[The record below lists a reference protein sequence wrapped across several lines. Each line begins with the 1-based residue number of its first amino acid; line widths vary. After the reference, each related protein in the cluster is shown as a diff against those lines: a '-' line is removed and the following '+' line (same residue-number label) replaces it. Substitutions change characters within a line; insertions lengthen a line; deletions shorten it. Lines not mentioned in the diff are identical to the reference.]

1 MPARDM
7 EATRKSWARKGAMK
21 LHQSAWAEFPC
32 TSRRPGLPRSPQ
44 TSISIRA
51 PCESTWLRSGA
62 WARAFRNHSGE
73 SGSRPRKGASGAWTS
88 GGRAPGSVWIGRSS

>member
-1 MPARDM
+1 
-7 EATRKSWARKGAMK
+7 MK
-21 LHQSAWAEFPC
+21 LHQSAWAELPC
-32 TSRRPGLPRSPQ
+32 TRRRPGLPRSPQ

-51 PCESTWLRSGA
+51 PCDSTWLRSGA
-62 WARAFRNHSGE
+62 WARASRNHSGE